1 MVGVFAEIERSII
14 QERVRAP
21 ALRAPQ
27 GAFSANIAKVSD

>member
-14 QERVRAP
+14 QRVRAP